1 MKMGS
6 GKYFLFLLCPKEA
19 AKKKGGGC
27 EAMEKWSWKN
37 AATGHSVVGE
47 RASEVTLKQIWWG
60 DKDLF
65 ENDFQKIR
73 ARELWSRRGPQGEL
87 IDQSP

>member
-1 MKMGS
+1 
-6 GKYFLFLLCPKEA
+6 LFLLCPKEA

-27 EAMEKWSWKN
+27 EAMENEVEKTQQRGTRWC
-37 AATGHSVVGE
+37 GE

-73 ARELWSRRGPQGEL
+73 ASSKRRRGPQGEL